1 MSFPQS
7 TLEVPATRGVPGH
20 ACAFRVFCDV
30 EEQDASTRIS
40 IMETLMF
47 MLKAFTVH
55 LLLLVSS
62 NRFCRLTE
70 ACSVAACCHVWTLEQ
85 APTLHLRLLRRFLLL
100 AMTVYFA
107 FFRGLVLIRQNIIS
121 KYPCPGFCTVWPRRY
136 VPCVFYHYYQGL
148 RWCGP
153 A

>member
-30 EEQDASTRIS
+30 EEQEASTRIN

-70 ACSVAACCHVWTLEQ
+70 ACSVVR
-85 APTLHLRLLRRFLLL
+85 LRQTATFGRW
-100 AMTVYFA
+100 
-107 FFRGLVLIRQNIIS
+107 S
-121 KYPCPGFCTVWPRRY
+121 KLQRY
-136 VPCVFYHYYQGL
+136 I
-148 RWCGP
+148 
-153 A
+153 